1 MAQAQSRAP
10 APAPWPL
17 APAAPAPLQDLL
29 VVGGGLTGFALAAAL
44 PRALQARSVVAD
56 KSNSPGRLTVNR
68 ARGAA
73 APSVC
78 DLGAQYFTAYDAR
91 SAAMLAELEAA
102 ALVAR
107 MPAGAVRGARGN
119 HEARAHFVAT
129 RGTAAVVDAHLLPRA
144 AAGGA
149 TVRRGVRIAA
159 LEVVAAPPGESA
171 GGGAAVWRA
180 TDEAGGAALFRA
192 CALALPAPQV
202 LQLGGDAPRVLAVSG
217 LAPLLGAVAFSARFA
232 VALYFAAE
240 SRDFFEAALPW
251 PELGRFVGRDEPG
264 GDMLRYIAFESRKR
278 QVGTGAGAGAGAGA
292 NASAGA
298 AEAQA
303 SLSLSPLAEAADT
316 EAAGRFPSF
325 IVHSTVEFGA
335 LHTDAPD
342 FQKVLGPGLVA
353 AACAALAR
361 AAGLAPGAAL
371 PHAPVETRVHRWKY
385 SQMTAGVPA
394 GALEAAAGA
403 AAAAGAGVEV
413 SVADEGAAVA
423 VRGVTV
429 GAPGGAAAGLPSPPL
444 IVAGDWLAESNMAGC
459 LRSAEAA
466 TALATAALGRA

>member
-91 SAAMLAELEAA
+91 SAAMLAELEAV

-107 MPAGAVRGARGN
+107 MPAGAVRGARGD

-149 TVRRGVRIAA
+149 AVRRGVRIAA
-159 LEVVAAPPGESA
+159 LEVVAAPPGEGA

-240 SRDFFEAALPW
+240 SRAFFEAALPW

-278 QVGTGAGAGAGAGA
+278 QVGAAG
-292 NASAGA
+292 S

-303 SLSLSPLAEAADT
+303 SLSLSPSAEAADA

-335 LHTDAPD
+335 LHADAPD

-429 GAPGGAAAGLPSPPL
+429 SAPGGEAAGLPSPPL

-466 TALATAALGRA
+466 TALATAALRRA